1 MTIQNKT
8 LKEQFKTKYT
18 MRIKIE
24 NYLITKTSK
33 ILYIKKSDT
42 NKVRNISIQP

>member
-18 MRIKIE
+18 MRI